1 MADTEADMT
10 TQKVHSWT
18 HPISIAYMPGDNT
31 AALDLASSAL
41 LDWLRDAGCTVTDL
55 PENSTDLIITT
66 RRFGDN
72 VSRDEALLFN
82 AKRQYRLSSRPQVLT
97 LVDVPEDEYQSLVQH
112 FTAIAQLPEDE
123 ANREQYPGLGPQAAD
138 IIAHQARRGGPELA
152 FARLVQGQ
160 VLSIRVMA
168 LRTQAGRPYR
178 AMHFDMAGARPV
190 TDATDL
196 EIFAEDA
203 GARVLA
209 AVCAVEVNHHSFV
222 DDPVSAELW
231 DSLSSPDV
239 MVRAGSMFTQFGFFT
254 TPLYVEKL
262 LGYRGVSDAIS
273 AQFSEGCYAIYEPDI
288 PGLLTTASGSSRLVD
303 KRSIS
308 RLDQAVV
315 VGTRPDHDGAMVR
328 PVTGMDRVVPSVEAV
343 EMMGLCERVSKHR
356 HLNSHGLPVTVPNV
370 RAILHGHLGVA
381 AYDPQRVETVM
392 LDPLFYSQL
401 VSCGT
406 GALAEGTAT
415 AFARSESLKDL
426 HDPRRVIFLEQP
438 GHGVM
443 VVEKWPASD
452 DGTGAFDTIH
462 DYLSSGVLQMTL
474 DIAQGL
480 VRWEMAPG
488 PDGHSLMRRIT
499 EPELAF

>member
-1 MADTEADMT
+1 MT
-10 TQKVHSWT
+10 IQKVHSWT
-18 HPISIAYMPGDNT
+18 HPISIAYMPGDNS

-41 LDWLRDAGCTVTDL
+41 LDWLRDAGCTVTEL
-55 PENSTDLIITT
+55 PNNGTDLIITT
-66 RRFGDN
+66 RRFGDM
-72 VSRDEALLFN
+72 VSRDEALFFN
-82 AKRQYRLSSRPQVLT
+82 AKRQFRLSTRPQVLT
-97 LVDVPEDEYQSLVQH
+97 LVDVPEPEYQSLVEH
-112 FTAIAQLPEDE
+112 FTAVAHLPEDE
-123 ANREQYPGLGPQAAD
+123 ASRNQYSGLGPQAAD
-138 IIAHQARRGGPELA
+138 IISHQARRGGPDLA
-152 FARLVQGQ
+152 FARLMQGQ

-178 AMHFDMAGARPV
+178 AMHFDMAGAHPV

-196 EIFAEDA
+196 ETFADDA

-209 AVCAVEVNHHSFV
+209 AVCAVEVNHHSFE
-222 DDPVSAELW
+222 DEPVSAELW

-262 LGYRGVSDAIS
+262 LGYRGIGEAIS
-273 AQFSEGCYAIYEPDI
+273 AQFSEGCYAVYEPDI

-303 KRSIS
+303 KRAIS

-315 VGTRPDHDGAMVR
+315 VGTRPDHDGAVVR
-328 PVTGMDRVVPSVEAV
+328 PVAGMERVVPSVEAV
-343 EMMGLCERVSKHR
+343 EMMGLCERVPKHR
-356 HLNSHGLPVTVPNV
+356 HLNSHGVPVTIPNV

-381 AYDPQRVETVM
+381 VYDPERVEAVR
-392 LDPLFYSQL
+392 LDPLFYTQL

-426 HDPRRVIFLEQP
+426 RDPRRVIFLEQP

-443 VVEKWPASD
+443 VVEKWPATD
-452 DGTGAFDTIH
+452 DGSRPFDTIH
-462 DYLSSGVLQMTL
+462 NDLSSGALQMTL
-474 DIAQGL
+474 DVAQGL
-480 VRWEMAPG
+480 VRWEMAAG
-488 PDGHSLMRRIT
+488 PDGQRLMRRVT

>member
-1 MADTEADMT
+1 MT
-10 TQKVHSWT
+10 THKVHSWT

-31 AALDLASSAL
+31 AALDLACSAL
-41 LDWLRDAGCTVTDL
+41 LDWLREAGCTVTDL
-55 PENSTDLIITT
+55 PDNGTELIVTT

-72 VSRDEALLFN
+72 VTREEALFFN
-82 AKRQYRLSSRPQVLT
+82 AKRQYHLSSRPQLLT

-112 FTAIAQLPEDE
+112 FTAIAQLPEEE
-123 ANREQYPGLGPQAAD
+123 ASRKQYPGLGPQAAGL
-138 IIAHQARRGGPELA
+138 ISHQARRGGPELA

-168 LRTQAGRPYR
+168 IRTQAGHPYR

-196 EIFAEDA
+196 ESFAEDA
-203 GARVLA
+203 GPRVLA

-222 DDPVSAELW
+222 DEPVPADLW
-231 DSLSSPDV
+231 ESLSSPDV
-239 MVRAGSMFTQFGFFT
+239 MVRAGSMFTQYGFFT

-262 LGYRGVSDAIS
+262 LGYRGISEAIS
-273 AQFSEGCYAIYEPDI
+273 AQFSEGCYAVYEPDI

-308 RLDQAVV
+308 RQDQAVV
-315 VGTRPDHDGAMVR
+315 VGTRPDHEGAMVR
-328 PVTGMDRVVPSVEAV
+328 PVAGMDRVVPSVEAV
-343 EMMGLCERVSKHR
+343 EMMGLCERVPKHR
-356 HLNSHGLPVTVPNV
+356 HLNSHGLPVIVPNV

-381 AYDPQRVETVM
+381 AYDPDLVEAVM
-392 LDPLFYSQL
+392 LDPLFYTQL

-443 VVEKWPASD
+443 VVEKWPATD
-452 DGTGAFDTIH
+452 DGSQPFETIR
-462 DYLSSGVLQMTL
+462 DYLGTGILQMTL
-474 DIAQGL
+474 DIAQSL
-480 VRWEMAPG
+480 VRWEMATG
-488 PDGHSLMRRIT
+488 SDGQRLMRRIT